1 MDSALPARP
10 SPRSYYDLHDG
21 MRASA
26 ELTTDFVLAQFD
38 AVRQL
43 HVVLFVLSLLLSAA
57 FLLLMFRP
65 FIKRWAAR
73 CQAGSS
79 GSPALAAPPACRNTR
94 LPSVGMVAACMVK
107 QAAMLPPQSVEAAAQ
122 T

>member
-1 MDSALPARP
+1 MK
-10 SPRSYYDLHDG
+10 
-21 MRASA
+21 ASA

-65 FIKRWAAR
+65 FIKRCVR
-73 CQAGSS
+73 RSLS
-79 GSPALAAPPACRNTR
+79 G
-94 LPSVGMVAACMVK
+94 
-107 QAAMLPPQSVEAAAQ
+107 
-122 T
+122 